1 MACYLQSGIQT
12 QWNIWDGVFYENSWR
27 AVPVNNF
34 RKKIHLIFHLRGSEF
49 DSDLK
54 HSDKEYIYLTIDILN
69 MIALVLV
76 IFNYNAAVRN
86 FLNTFW
92 KFTGKGLWWKP
103 FLENLSYLKWTQ
115 VRASFSLPNTFLWL
129 FRNIERKRIPLNDN
143 IVWCRYSWV
152 IKDLSKSGTFFLLI
166 APKYLSARFF
176 ILSSRKF
183 YVFSDM
189 YSSEQNPW
197 YLKSFFVKICRDLGF
212 PS

>member
-1 MACYLQSGIQT
+1 MRKLIKACFLQSGTQT
-12 QWNIWDGVFYENSWR
+12 QWNIWDGVFYKNSLR

-34 RKKIHLIFHLRGSEF
+34 RKKIHLTFHLRCSEF

-54 HSDKEYIYLTIDILN
+54 HSDKDYIYLTTDILN
-69 MIALVLV
+69 MIYCVVKALVLV

-86 FLNTFW
+86 FLKTFW

-103 FLENLSYLKWTQ
+103 FLGNLRYLKWTQ
-115 VRASFSLPNTFLWL
+115 ERASFYQFTEHL
-129 FRNIERKRIPLNDN
+129 FMVVSNIERKRIPLNDN
-143 IVWCRYSWV
+143 IVWCRYSRF
-152 IKDLSKSGTFFLLI
+152 IKDLSKGGSFFLLN

-189 YSSEQNPW
+189 YSSEQNP
-197 YLKSFFVKICRDLGF
+197 
-212 PS
+212 